1 MGIMEKKMETIVLGF
16 YSLRYELSLLPST
29 RQDFNYRDVKRI
41 PPILIL
47 VNPRRL
53 YKVLTESLQALQTA
67 KSTPQTLNPKPNL
80 NPRP

>member
-47 VNPRRL
+47 VNSRKL
-53 YKVLTESLQALQTA
+53 YKVLTESLLALQTA
-67 KSTPQTLNPKPNL
+67 KSTPQTLNPKLL
-80 NPRP
+80 NPKP